1 MRNLWIVF
9 KGEVIRLFKYKILL
23 FGSLVSFIWVIILAL
38 SQKDEA
44 VGLLPF
50 LLVLDTGMM
59 SIILMA
65 SSFYYE
71 KQEGT
76 IKTLLV
82 APVTVAQIL
91 MAKMIASLISS
102 IVSMTLIGLTML
114 IVHGT
119 ILNYVLAFLY
129 VCITTLAHVAIGY
142 LLILKS
148 KDFMGL
154 LMKYMVLA
162 LVFMTPS
169 LLIALD
175 LIPESLRFL
184 AFLSPSYAGQFLVD
198 SLFVQQPLWEVFV
211 ALLVLVALSAILYPI
226 FVYRQFKDYAVK
238 G

>member
-1 MRNLWIVF
+1 
-9 KGEVIRLFKYKILL
+9 
-23 FGSLVSFIWVIILAL
+23 
-38 SQKDEA
+38 
-44 VGLLPF
+44 
-50 LLVLDTGMM
+50 
-59 SIILMA
+59 
-65 SSFYYE
+65 
-71 KQEGT
+71 
-76 IKTLLV
+76 
-82 APVTVAQIL
+82 
-91 MAKMIASLISS
+91 
-102 IVSMTLIGLTML
+102 ML

-119 ILNYVLAFLY
+119 VINYALAFLY
-129 VCITTLAHVAIGY
+129 VCVTTLAHVAIGY

-169 LLIALD
+169 LLFVLD

-198 SLFVQQPLWEVFV
+198 SLFIQQPIWEIFL
-211 ALLVLVALSAILYPI
+211 ALGVLVSLSAILYPV